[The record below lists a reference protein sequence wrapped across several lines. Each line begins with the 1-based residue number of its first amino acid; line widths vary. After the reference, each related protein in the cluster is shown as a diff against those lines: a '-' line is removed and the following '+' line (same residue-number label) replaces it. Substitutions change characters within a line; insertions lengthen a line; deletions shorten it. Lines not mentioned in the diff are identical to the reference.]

1 MLTTITSLC
10 NICLYFSE
18 CLREDITYENI
29 EPVSKSSYDDDETVK
44 VNCVTGFIGFYRL
57 KCKNGQWLTF
67 IARSCS
73 SKKNSIWWP
82 HQFFSFNSN
91 VHFQR
96 KTCLISAEKKCGHP
110 GETANGDFK
119 LIEGRDYTYGATVEY
134 TCKKG

>member
-1 MLTTITSLC
+1 LC
-10 NICLYFSE
+10 FSE
-18 CLREDITYENI
+18 CLRGDITYENI
-29 EPVSKSSYDDDETVK
+29 ERVAKPSYDDDETVE
-44 VNCVTGFIGFYRL
+44 VNCVTGYVGFYRL
-57 KCKNGQWLTF
+57 KCKNGQWQTF

-73 SKKNSIWWP
+73 SKKIVKMVTTS
-82 HQFFSFNSN
+82 FLSFNSN

-96 KTCLISAEKKCGHP
+96 KTCFDSVEKKCGHP